1 MKFVFVTKYYE
12 GFKKANTRV
21 EMTTIH
27 ASDNG
32 THTLCT
38 ELQVNM
44 KEIL

>member
-1 MKFVFVTKYYE
+1 MKFMFVTKYYE
-12 GFKKANTRV
+12 GFEKANTRE